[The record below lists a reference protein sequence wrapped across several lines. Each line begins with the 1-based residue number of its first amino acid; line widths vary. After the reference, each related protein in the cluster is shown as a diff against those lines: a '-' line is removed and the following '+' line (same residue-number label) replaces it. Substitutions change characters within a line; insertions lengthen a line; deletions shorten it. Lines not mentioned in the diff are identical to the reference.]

1 MKIVNALCGYVRKYG
16 TTHCRSTVQYEQSLP
31 LWVQGAQR
39 PRPNLLAR
47 ASHELLVSLHVNG
60 PAPSLLHISSG
71 TVRPSIHL

>member
-31 LWVQGAQR
+31 L

>member
-1 MKIVNALCGYVRKYG
+1 MFTRIPTYQRFAKLRLELG
-16 TTHCRSTVQYEQSLP
+16 TLGTHY
-31 LWVQGAQR
+31 R